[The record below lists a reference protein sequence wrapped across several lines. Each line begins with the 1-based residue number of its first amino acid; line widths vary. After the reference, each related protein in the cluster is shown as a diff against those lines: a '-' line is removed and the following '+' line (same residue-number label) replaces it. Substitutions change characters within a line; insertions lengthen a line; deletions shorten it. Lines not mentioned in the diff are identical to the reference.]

1 MYELVQAASRSFY
14 IQSPAKIGVML
25 GEGNEVSLIDSG
37 SDKDAG
43 GKVKKILDA
52 QGWKLKAI
60 FNTHA
65 HADHIGGN
73 RCLQIQTGCC
83 IYSSGIECAFARD
96 PLWEPAFL
104 YGGNPPRYLR
114 RKFLMAQES
123 EVQPLEPEALPPD
136 WKCIPL
142 PGHAFDMAG
151 FRTPDGAV
159 CLADCLASE
168 ATLAK
173 HQVAFLD
180 VEDCLATL
188 DKVKGL
194 QAGDLRPRP
203 RRCLPGHRA
212 AGRAQLRQGAR
223 DSLPHRGHLRISSQ
237 LRADPEAPLRRL
249 RPCHDLGVARARGQQ
264 GAILILLGLRTR
276 TKAEL
281 RDNMLCWHR

>member
-14 IQSPAKIGVML
+14 IQSPARIGVVL
-25 GEGNEVSLIDSG
+25 GKGNEVSLIDSE

-43 GKVKKILDA
+43 RKVKKLLDA
-52 QGWKLKAI
+52 RGWKLKAM
-60 FNTHA
+60 FNTHS

-73 RCLQIQTGCC
+73 RCLQSQAGCG
-83 IYSSGIECAFARD
+83 IYASGIECALARD

-104 YGGNPPRYLR
+104 YGDNPPRDLR

-123 EVQPLEPEALPPD
+123 EVQPLEPEALRPG
-136 WKCIPL
+136 WECLPL

-173 HQVAFLD
+173 HHVAFLVD
-180 VEDCLATL
+180 VEACLAAL

-203 RRCLPGHRA
+203 RRRLPGHRA
-212 AGRAQLRQGAR
+212 AGRAQHRQGAR

-249 RPCHDLGVARARGQQ
+249 RPCHDLRAARARGQQ
-264 GAILILLGLRTR
+264 GAILSCL
-276 TKAEL
+276 A
-281 RDNMLCWHR
+281 